1 MHVFKV
7 TDTYLTKKHMEILNL
22 IDFYGV
28 SKKKTL
34 IK

>member
-1 MHVFKV
+1 MRVSTV

-22 IDFYGV
+22 IDSYGV
-28 SKKKTL
+28 SKKKSL